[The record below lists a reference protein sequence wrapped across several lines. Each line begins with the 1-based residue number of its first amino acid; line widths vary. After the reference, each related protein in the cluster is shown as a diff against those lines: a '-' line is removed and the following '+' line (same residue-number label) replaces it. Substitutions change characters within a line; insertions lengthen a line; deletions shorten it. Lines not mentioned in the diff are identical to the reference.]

1 MGEVKRRYKDTKL
14 NTFNKMLLDSNTGE
28 ISDIGNITVMERKD
42 SGEIMIN
49 SKAYVVLDTQCL
61 TNILNKGIKEVDLAL
76 LISLSSNLL
85 IGHNI
90 CMKNEFDPHTTATIA
105 IQCGYTVQAVKKKLN
120 RLLEQ
125 NVLYY
130 GIFKDKKSMGK
141 VYVVNPHLI
150 RKGNKLRA
158 ILGDIF
164 NDIK

>member
-1 MGEVKRRYKDTKL
+1 MGEVKRRYKETKL
-14 NTFNKMLLDSNTGE
+14 DTFNKMLLDSKTGE

-49 SKAYVVLDTQCL
+49 SKAYVYLDTNCL
-61 TNILNKGIKEVDLAL
+61 TSLLRNGVKEVDLAL
-76 LISLSSNLL
+76 LITLSSNLL

-90 CMKNEFDPHTTATIA
+90 CMRNEFDPHTTATIA
-105 IQCGYTVQAVKKKLN
+105 KQCGYTVQAVKKKLN
-120 RLLEQ
+120 RLLKQ

-130 GIFKDKKSMGK
+130 GTFKDKKSMGK

>member
-1 MGEVKRRYKDTKL
+1 MGEVKRRYKDKKL
-14 NTFNKMLLDSNTGE
+14 NTINKMLFDSNTGE
-28 ISDIGNITVMERKD
+28 LSDIGNITVMERKD

-49 SKAYVVLDTQCL
+49 SKAYVYLDTNCL
-61 TNILNKGIKEVDLAL
+61 TSLLLKGIKEVDLAL
-76 LISLSSNLL
+76 LITLSSNLL

-90 CMKNEFDPHTTATIA
+90 CMRNEFDPHTTATIA
-105 IQCGYTVQAVKKKLN
+105 KQCGYTVQAVKMKLN
-120 RLLEQ
+120 RLLKQ

-130 GIFKDKKSMGK
+130 GTFKDKKSMGK

>member
-49 SKAYVVLDTQCL
+49 SKAYVYLDTNCL
-61 TNILNKGIKEVDLAL
+61 TSLLLKGIKEVDLAL
-76 LISLSSNLL
+76 LITLSSNLL

-90 CMKNEFDPHTTATIA
+90 CMRNEFDPHTTATIA
-105 IQCGYTVQAVKKKLN
+105 KQCGYTVQAVKMKLN
-120 RLLEQ
+120 RLLKQ

-130 GIFKDKKSMGK
+130 GTFKDKKSMGK